1 MRIKEYR
8 EQKKQYQSEAEKFS
22 QCEKE
27 KLKKQK
33 HRLAK
38 KQEKNNLRTLDTDL
52 SYQTPPAF
60 GKAISRVSRKLPN
73 SPRKKNYCN

>member
-8 EQKKQYQSEAEKFS
+8 GQKKQYQSEAEKFS

-38 KQEKNNLRTLDTDL
+38 KT
-52 SYQTPPAF
+52 
-60 GKAISRVSRKLPN
+60 GKK
-73 SPRKKNYCN
+73 